1 MDMIKILLVDDDVRI
16 TLMLKRFLEVEG
28 FDVAYAKDGEEGL
41 STYEEYKPDLIVLD
55 INMPKLNG
63 FEVAMKIREQDSSVL
78 IFFLSDR
85 TEKWDK
91 LQGFKLKGNDYIP
104 KPFYP
109 EELVAKI
116 KERFHTE
123 KEYQLGSTIF
133 IPTICLVEYKGIKT
147 NISVRQADI
156 LKLLVDNIGKMV
168 DRKTI
173 LNEVWGDVTENNSNA
188 LNTQISYL
196 RKIIEPDD
204 SIAIDVIKSRGY
216 IFSVSE

>member
-1 MDMIKILLVDDDVRI
+1 MIKILLVDDDIRT
-16 TLMLKRFLEVEG
+16 TLMLKKFIEVEG
-28 FDVAYAKDGEEGL
+28 FDVAYAKDGAEGL
-41 STYEEYKPDLIVLD
+41 SVYREYKPDLIVLD

-123 KEYQLGSTIF
+123 KEYHLGSTIF
-133 IPTICLVEYKGIKT
+133 TPTLCLIDYKGSKT

-156 LKLLVDNIGKMV
+156 LKLLVENIGNIV
-168 DRKTI
+168 DRKRI
-173 LNEVWGDVTENNSNA
+173 LNEVWGDATENNSNA

-204 SIAIDVIKSRGY
+204 SISIDVIKSRGY
-216 IFSVSE
+216 LLSVSE